1 VALNLRRNL
10 ATTFDAPALCQTLKS
25 QTPLIDLRTLF
36 PEAME
41 TLAATYDAVCDQG
54 LRPFSEMDADPV
66 RERID
71 AAIGQALGLPD
82 IAVLRRLL
90 AREPVVCLRRL

>member
-1 VALNLRRNL
+1 MLL
-10 ATTFDAPALCQTLKS
+10 ANRQETRGAWVDFKKPVLSEAPV
-25 QTPLIDLRTLF
+25 IDLRTFSADAL
-36 PEAME
+36 E

-66 RERID
+66 REIID